1 MGTSNSLTQGGK
13 PKFSVAIQTPKYQ
26 QLVNSTLGDPVR
38 ARRFVAAVISA
49 VSVNPE
55 LQKCDAGTV
64 LSAALLGESL
74 NLSPSPQLGQYYMV
88 PYNDKNRGKVA
99 QFQIGYKGLVQLAVR
114 SGYYRKIVVLPIK
127 EGELVRFDPMEEEIS
142 VRLIEDDNTRETA
155 PTVGYYAMFEYI
167 GGSFRKIMYWSRE
180 KMEHH
185 ADRYSKAF
193 SLKAYQRLQAGEI
206 PEGDLWKFSS
216 FWYKNFDDMACKTML
231 RQLLSR
237 WGILSIDLQTAFTSD
252 ESVIKTD
259 LTPDYLDTPEEDHPN
274 EQAEVGPHAEGID
287 ESVRATDAPLESPAP
302 EDPLSFFG
310 AVTEG

>member
-142 VRLIEDDNTRETA
+142 VRLIEDDNTRENA

-180 KMEHH
+180 KMERH

-274 EQAEVGPHAEGID
+274 EQAEVGPRAEGID

>member
-99 QFQIGYKGLVQLAVR
+99 QFQIGYKGLVQLAIR

-142 VRLIEDDNTRETA
+142 VRLIEDENTRETA

-206 PEGDLWKFSS
+206 PGDDLWKFSS

-274 EQAEVGPHAEGID
+274 EQAEVGPHTEGID
-287 ESVRATDAPLESPAP
+287 ESVRATDALLESPAP